1 MTSLSDKEREV
12 VAVGAAIGA
21 GCRPCRQYHVRAGLK
36 AGLSEEEIRLA
47 AEEAEGLRIHAATSI
62 ADFARGLLG
71 LSEERA
77 APLCSPADPFQ
88 ALAQVGAATGSNAGQ
103 ALDWL
108 LPYARGL
115 GLTNEA
121 LTEAVEMAGVVKR
134 VAGEF
139 FGKDAER
146 ALGVESAVASPAEA
160 GSCVQVSQ
168 PCAGVPAGTGDLA
181 ALSPGSCC

>member
-1 MTSLSDKEREV
+1 MSVLSDKEREV

-21 GCRPCRQYHVRAGLK
+21 GCRPCTQYHVRAGLK
-36 AGLSEEEIRLA
+36 AGLTGEEIRLA
-47 AEEAEGLRIHAATSI
+47 VEEAEVLRIHAATSI

-71 LSEERA
+71 SAEERA
-77 APLCSPADPFQ
+77 APLCSPAEPFQ

-103 ALDWL
+103 ALGWL

-134 VAGEF
+134 MAGEF
-139 FGKDAER
+139 FRKDAER
-146 ALGVESAVASPAEA
+146 SLGGEAEVASPAEA
-160 GSCVQVSQ
+160 GSCVQAPQ
-168 PCAGVPAGTGDLA
+168 PYAGAPAARGEPAASVPT
-181 ALSPGSCC
+181 SCC

>member
-1 MTSLSDKEREV
+1 MSVLSAREREV

-21 GCRPCRQYHVRAGLK
+21 GCRPCTQYHVRAGLK

-47 AEEAEGLRIHAATSI
+47 VEESEVLRIHAATSI

-71 LSEERA
+71 SPEGRA
-77 APLCSPADPFQ
+77 APLCSPAEPFQ
-88 ALAQVGAATGSNAGQ
+88 ALAQVGAATGSNAGR

-121 LTEAVEMAGVVKR
+121 LSEAVEMAGVVKR
-134 VAGEF
+134 MAGEF
-139 FGKDAER
+139 FHKDAER
-146 ALGVESAVASPAEA
+146 ALGGGAEVAPAADA
-160 GSCVQVSQ
+160 GSCVQAPQ
-168 PCAGVPAGTGDLA
+168 PCSGAPAAGVDLA
-181 ALSPGSCC
+181 APAPTSCR

>member
-1 MTSLSDKEREV
+1 MSVLSAREREV

-21 GCRPCRQYHVRAGLK
+21 GCQPCTRYHVRAGLK
-36 AGLSEEEIRLA
+36 AGLSEDEIRLA
-47 AEEAEGLRIHAATSI
+47 AEEAEVLRIHAATSI

-115 GLTNEA
+115 GLTSEA
-121 LTEAVEMAGVVKR
+121 LAEAVEMAGVVKR
-134 VAGEF
+134 MAGEF

-146 ALGVESAVASPAEA
+146 ALGVEAEVASPAEA
-160 GSCVQVSQ
+160 GSCLQAPQ
-168 PCAGVPAGTGDLA
+168 PCAGAPADTGELA
-181 ALSPGSCC
+181 ASAPGSCC

>member
-1 MTSLSDKEREV
+1 MTVLSDKEREV

-21 GCRPCRQYHVRAGLK
+21 GCRPCTQYHVRAGLK

-47 AEEAEGLRIHAATSI
+47 VEEAEVLRIHAATSI
-62 ADFARGLLG
+62 ADFARGQLG

-77 APLCSPADPFQ
+77 APLCSPAEPFQ

-121 LTEAVEMAGVVKR
+121 LSEAVEMAGVVKR
-134 VAGEF
+134 MAGEF
-139 FGKDAER
+139 FHKDAER
-146 ALGVESAVASPAEA
+146 ALGGGAEVAPAADA
-160 GSCVQVSQ
+160 GSCVQAPQ
-168 PCAGVPAGTGDLA
+168 PCSGAPAAGVDLA
-181 ALSPGSCC
+181 APAPTSCR

>member
-1 MTSLSDKEREV
+1 MTVLSVREREV

-21 GCRPCRQYHVRAGLK
+21 GCRPCTQYHVRAGLK

-47 AEEAEGLRIHAATSI
+47 VEEAEVLRIHAATSI

-71 LSEERA
+71 SPEERA

-121 LTEAVEMAGVVKR
+121 LSEAVEMAGVVKR
-134 VAGEF
+134 MANEF

-146 ALGVESAVASPAEA
+146 SLAVEATSASPAEA
-160 GSCVQVSQ
+160 GSCVQAPQ
-168 PCAGVPAGTGDLA
+168 PCVGGPAARGEPAASVPT
-181 ALSPGSCC
+181 SCC